1 MTAKY
6 IIFPLLLLSGAY
18 IPQML
23 AQSSMDRFA
32 QLEIKLEEYA
42 SEYSNIDKEI
52 DISITG
58 SLQEFALAFSKE
70 TKLNLTIAPG
80 IQQTIVTNFSD
91 TRPRDILL
99 HVCRFYNL
107 DLAFSGSIISLIPY
121 DQPEEIQ
128 KQKAIDIVYNDYNG
142 KLQLNL
148 QKDTLDQVAKR
159 ISELTKKN
167 VITTK
172 ATSGLIVSG
181 FIGNTESEEAME
193 QLARRNDLKLVKD
206 DKGYYV
212 FELNPA
218 DEVIENPA
226 KGASS
231 KRRNNSRGRGA
242 TRATGA
248 PSPVENLSITKKDS
262 VGQTWLTIDAT
273 NVKLADVIKNVSQE
287 SGNSFFLFTEPTEQ
301 VSIKLKDV
309 NYNEFLEHTL
319 QGSKYAF
326 KEENRVYLIGENTAN
341 ILKATKVVQL
351 QHRSVKDLTTALPK
365 DLLNGIEVQEFV
377 QLNSFIL
384 SGPAAELA
392 NVEAFIKEIDKAVPV
407 VMIELLIIDVQNS
420 KETRAGFEMGLAQEP
435 VAAGGKI
442 FSGVDFTFSANAI
455 NRLLGSLAGNGII
468 NLGKVSP
475 NFYATLQAV
484 EDNGYVNVRSK
495 PRLSTLNGV
504 EATLSL
510 GETRYYVNERTTL
523 QGNQN
528 PISLQDRRFESVN
541 ADFSIRIIPIVAGD
555 EHVTLE
561 IDVNQSD
568 FIGQIQSDAPPA
580 QVNRTFTSNIR
591 ILNQEMIVLGGLE
604 SKSVEDS
611 GSGVPFLARIPI
623 IKWFFSKRR
632 KAKSKSQLLVF
643 VKPTIIY

>member
-1 MTAKY
+1 
-6 IIFPLLLLSGAY
+6 
-18 IPQML
+18 ML
-23 AQSSMDRFA
+23 AQSPADRFV

-42 SEYSNIDKEI
+42 SEYSNVDKEI

-80 IQQTIVTNFSD
+80 IQQNIVTNFSA

-121 DQPEEIQ
+121 DEPKEIQ
-128 KQKAIDIVYNDYNG
+128 ERKNIDITYNDYNG

-148 QKDTLDQVAKR
+148 EKDTLDQVARR

-181 FIGNTESEEAME
+181 FIGNTESEEALE

-206 DKGYYV
+206 EKGYYV
-212 FELNPA
+212 FELNTA
-218 DEVIENPA
+218 DESTEPPA
-226 KGASS
+226 KGGSS
-231 KRRNNSRGRGA
+231 QRRNSKGRSA
-242 TRATGA
+242 TRATA
-248 PSPVENLSITKKDS
+248 PPTPVENLTITKKDS
-262 VGQTWLTIDAT
+262 VGQLWLSIDAA

-301 VSIKLKDV
+301 VSIKLKNV
-309 NYNEFLEHTL
+309 SYNEFLEHTL

-326 KEENRVYLIGENTAN
+326 KEENQVYLIGENTAN

-351 QHRSVKDLTTALPK
+351 QHRSVKDLVQALPK

-384 SGPAAELA
+384 SGPAADLT

-435 VAAGGKI
+435 VAPGGRI

-568 FIGQIQSDAPPA
+568 FIGQIQSDAPPP

-604 SKSVEDS
+604 SKSIEDS
-611 GSGVPFLARIPI
+611 GSGVPFLSRIPI

-632 KAKSKSQLLVF
+632 KAKNKSQLLVF